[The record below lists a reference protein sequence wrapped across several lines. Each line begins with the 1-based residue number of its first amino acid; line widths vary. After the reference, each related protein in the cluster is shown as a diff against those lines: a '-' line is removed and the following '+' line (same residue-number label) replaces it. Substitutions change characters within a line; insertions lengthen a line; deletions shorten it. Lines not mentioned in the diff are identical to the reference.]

1 MSENQGWPGQRLG
14 LPADGRNSLAR
25 MGRRIGAIAIDWAI
39 ATLFSIAFFRYDA
52 NVSLL
57 FFFVEQWLLVSTLG
71 FSIGHRVFGIAVRRL
86 DGKWV
91 GFWRGLLRAGLVCL
105 VIPVAIWDAD
115 QRGLHDKAVGTV
127 LVRL

>member
-1 MSENQGWPGQRLG
+1 MTSIQDWPGQRIG
-14 LPADGRNSLAR
+14 LPADGKNSLAR
-25 MGRRIGAIAIDWAI
+25 MGRRIGAIAIDWGI
-39 ATLFSIAFFRYDA
+39 ASLFSIAFFKYDA
-52 NVSLL
+52 NVSLA

-71 FSIGHRVFGIAVRRL
+71 YSIGHRAFGIAVRRL

-91 GFWRGLLRAGLVCL
+91 GFWRGLVRAGLVCL

-115 QRGLHDKAVGTV
+115 QRGLQDKAVGTG